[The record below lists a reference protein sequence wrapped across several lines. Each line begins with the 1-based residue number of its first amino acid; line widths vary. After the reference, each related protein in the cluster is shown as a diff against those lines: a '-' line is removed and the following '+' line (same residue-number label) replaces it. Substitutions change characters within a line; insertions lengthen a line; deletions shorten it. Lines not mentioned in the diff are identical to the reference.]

1 MSFKSFV
8 KGAIVG
14 AGAALLFAPK
24 SGKETR
30 EDLRKKFEESKD
42 TANEYA
48 ELAREKGQEVSF
60 SSWRS

>member
-1 MSFKSFV
+1 MSFMSFI

-30 EDLRKKFEESKD
+30 EDLRKKYEESKD

-48 ELAREKGQEVSF
+48 VLAREKGQ
-60 SSWRS
+60 